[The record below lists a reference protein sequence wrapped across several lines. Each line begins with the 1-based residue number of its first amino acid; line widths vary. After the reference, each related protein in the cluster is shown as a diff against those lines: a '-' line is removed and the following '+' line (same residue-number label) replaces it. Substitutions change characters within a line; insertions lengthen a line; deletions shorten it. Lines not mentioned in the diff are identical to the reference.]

1 MEHASE
7 AVRPDS
13 PRSVDSGSH
22 ESDDDII
29 VADDHISY
37 DDDNSDDDGDT
48 CRPVRP
54 NNGKGRAD

>member
-22 ESDDDII
+22 ESDDDFI
-29 VADDHISY
+29 VSDDHISY
-37 DDDNSDDDGDT
+37 ADDISEDVGDT

-54 NNGKGRAD
+54 NNGKGRAE

>member
-22 ESDDDII
+22 ESDDDFI

-37 DDDNSDDDGDT
+37 DDDNSDDDGGT
-48 CRPVRP
+48 CRPMRP
-54 NNGKGRAD
+54 NNGKGRAE